1 MTTDI
6 LKREEVIK
14 VLLGN
19 FLSTTTSR
27 KIHKSSCYLQKYYI
41 YGIPLSQGDSIYHPI
56 IAVFSRILQ
65 MSQKK
70 KYFSM
75 ISGYCKFLTN
85 ILAFTFSIIFFF
97 FFSFI
102 IFGWTYDFSQAL
114 KTTWL
119 SPGASK
125 YYHLK
130 IHHLIF

>member
-41 YGIPLSQGDSIYHPI
+41 YGIRLSEGDSVYHPI

-70 KYFSM
+70 KYFNM
-75 ISGYCKFLTN
+75 TTGYCKFLTS
-85 ILAFTFSIIFFF
+85 ILAFTFSIIFFNI
-97 FFSFI
+97 SLVEH
-102 IFGWTYDFSQAL
+102 TDFSQAL

-125 YYHLK
+125 YCHLK
-130 IHHLIF
+130 IHHSIF